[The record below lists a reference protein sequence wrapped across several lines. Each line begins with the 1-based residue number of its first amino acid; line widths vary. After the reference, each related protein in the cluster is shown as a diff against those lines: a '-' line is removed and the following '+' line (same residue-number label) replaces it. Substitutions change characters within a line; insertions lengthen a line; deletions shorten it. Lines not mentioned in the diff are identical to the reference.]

1 MYYLKGSVDLIRDRL
16 EERKGHFAGIEI
28 LEGQF
33 DALEEPEN
41 VLTEGVGSGS
51 RIDRGGYYREA

>member
-1 MYYLKGSVDLIRDRL
+1 MIRERL
-16 EERKGHFAGIEI
+16 EERKGHFAGAQI

-41 VLTEGVGSGS
+41 VLTEDISNGAESIAEDIIRKLNLS
-51 RIDRGGYYREA
+51 